1 MKKFIQ
7 NWFKRYFS
15 DQQVIILILILLA
28 GLLFILL
35 FGHMLMPVFVA
46 IILSYL
52 LEGFV
57 SWLQVFRLSRRLSVT
72 IVFTSS
78 ITLLLTMIVVLFPLI
93 SDQVAQIIQELP
105 TMISRGQQEL
115 MRLPQRYPQFISQQH
130 INQLFAYIDSNIT
143 ALGQH
148 LLSTSLSSVKGIIEV
163 LVYVIL
169 VPFLVFFF
177 LKDKDMLFQ
186 WVSSFLP
193 EERTLAKRVWD
204 EVNQQTA
211 NYIRGKI
218 WEIIIVWA
226 TTYIC
231 FFFIGLRFSMILSL
245 LVGLAVLIPYIG
257 AAVMVVPV
265 ALIGFF
271 QWGPDLNLFYVLLAY
286 GIIHA
291 IDGNL
296 LAPLLLSEVVNIH
309 PVAVIIAI
317 LVFGGI
323 WGFWGLVFAIPLAT
337 LIHSVYKAWTSTIS
351 RPTPVGVADSY
362 ETITESCS
370 SDADKQ

>member
-57 SWLQVFRLSRRLSVT
+57 SWLQVFRLSRRLAVT